1 MVHTPIYVYGNCIN
15 TPIYAYGNCI
25 KPNEI
30 IELKI
35 QILIKINKK

>member
-15 TPIYAYGNCI
+15 TPIYVYGNCI